1 MTYDTVA
8 NIKSST
14 TSTCPTAAG
23 PCTRIRTCHH
33 CPERT
38 REGCCPDKRQPAH
51 GSVGVDR

>member
-33 CPERT
+33 YPERT
-38 REGCCPDKRQPAH
+38 REGCCLDKRQPAH